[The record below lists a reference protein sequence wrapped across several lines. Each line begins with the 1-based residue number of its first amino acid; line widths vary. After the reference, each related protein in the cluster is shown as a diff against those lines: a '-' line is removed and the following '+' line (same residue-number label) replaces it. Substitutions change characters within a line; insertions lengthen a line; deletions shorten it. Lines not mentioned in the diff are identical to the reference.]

1 MSQIAQIAQITL
13 PSMQTRFLTSQM
25 CVRSVE
31 REMARRK
38 RLAIEYGRQR
48 MERSKR
54 REMNRKNRARAE
66 DIFQD
71 NMLQL
76 IEQDRK
82 QDRKPN
88 LLERFKEARQ
98 VGETNRAFIDAFEEE
113 LNRMSR
119 VFQIDD
125 VIISRKERAETILGV
140 YRFMNLGLENYIC
153 NKLRIPSLS
162 ETENVFYLILVIYLK
177 IRELESSLTHNDGE
191 LEITL
196 RWEMNATKKIVV
208 PIIREMMDE
217 SVFNSEESLNMFRE
231 VRSMI

>member
-1 MSQIAQIAQITL
+1 MSQIAQITL

-25 CVRSVE
+25 CVRSIE

-54 REMNRKNRARAE
+54 REMNRKNRARSE
-66 DIFQD
+66 DIFRD

-76 IEQDRK
+76 IEQDREQNQK
-82 QDRKPN
+82 QNP
-88 LLERFKEARQ
+88 LERFKEARR
-98 VGETNRAFIDAFEEE
+98 VGETNRASTNAFVEE
-113 LNRMSR
+113 LNRISR
-119 VFQIDD
+119 VFQNDD
-125 VIISRKERAETILGV
+125 VIISRRERTETIINV

-196 RWEMNATKKIVV
+196 RWEMNATKKIIV

-217 SVFNSEESLNMFRE
+217 SLFNSEESLNIFRE

>member
-1 MSQIAQIAQITL
+1 MSQIAQIAQITI

-82 QDRKPN
+82 QDQKPN

-98 VGETNRAFIDAFEEE
+98 VGETNRAFVEQ
-113 LNRMSR
+113 LNMKLS
-119 VFQIDD
+119 VFVSDNN
-125 VIISRKERAETILGV
+125 VSISRTERAETILDV
-140 YRFMNLGLENYIC
+140 FRFMNLGLENYIC
-153 NKLRIPSLS
+153 NKLRMPALS
-162 ETENVFYLILVIYLK
+162 ETEKAFSLILVIYLK

-217 SVFNSEESLNMFRE
+217 SAFKREYNLKMFRK
-231 VRSMI
+231 VLSMI